1 MSTKIPSIS
10 EISEVLINL
19 IADKLEIDRAT
30 IRPESNLKELGLD
43 SLDTFDLIFGAEDY
57 FKIKVPNDQ
66 VKIETLDDV
75 IILVQRLILEK
86 KE

>member
-75 IILVQRLILEK
+75 IILVQRLIVEK